1 LKKTNKSER
10 LLFGETYH
18 IYNRAVGSEL
28 MFKTDDD
35 YSFFLK
41 KLARF
46 ILPISNIYA
55 YCLIPNHFHL
65 LLKIKEFDEI
75 KKQVSVVDEIVIEK
89 AFFGFFISYS
99 KSYNKAHNRRGRLM
113 LQSFKRILVEDED
126 YYTSLISYIHR
137 NPIHHGLVDNYQDW
151 KYSSFNAFLSDKKT
165 SIDKVEVLSYFDSQ
179 EDFVAFHEENK
190 TKLGAEKYFLE

>member
-1 LKKTNKSER
+1 
-10 LLFGETYH
+10 
-18 IYNRAVGSEL
+18 
-28 MFKTDDD
+28 
-35 YSFFLK
+35 
-41 KLARF
+41 
-46 ILPISNIYA
+46 
-55 YCLIPNHFHL
+55 
-65 LLKIKEFDEI
+65 
-75 KKQVSVVDEIVIEK
+75 
-89 AFFGFFISYS
+89 
-99 KSYNKAHNRRGRLM
+99 M